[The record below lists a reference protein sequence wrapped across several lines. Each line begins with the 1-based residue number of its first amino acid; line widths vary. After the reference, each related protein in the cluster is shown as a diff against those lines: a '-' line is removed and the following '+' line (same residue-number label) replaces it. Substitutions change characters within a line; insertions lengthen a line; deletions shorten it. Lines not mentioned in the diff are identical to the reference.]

1 MGSKRLAGRY
11 GPARE
16 SWVQLMGDEYV
27 LYEYNGDDDDSD
39 GDRGSDRSDSDLPRI
54 VVAISSRGGRST
66 RVTLTNMTVNELE
79 HLQRFIDRAIEK
91 AKPICAEID
100 RRAEQ
105 AWEAGDDSYPRLYRP
120 IPELHLRARR
130 EPEHDAVVQD
140 RPDDADGGSRE
151 QPE

>member
-1 MGSKRLAGRY
+1 MPSKRLAGRY

-27 LYEYNGDDDDSD
+27 LYEYDDSNND
-39 GDRGSDRSDSDLPRI
+39 PDDEHGSDRSDSDLPRI
-54 VVAISSRGGRST
+54 VMTISSRGSKPT
-66 RVTLTNMTVNELE
+66 RITLTNMTIDELE
-79 HLQRFIDRAIEK
+79 HLRRFVDRAIEK

-100 RRAEQ
+100 KRAEQ

-140 RPDDADGGSRE
+140 RSDDADGGGRE
-151 QPE
+151 